1 MFESASFA
9 VMVTVSL
16 LVDESDA
23 LIMYYVYTLDNLT
36 PLVSGK
42 LKGANLQDVLS
53 NVAVWRRNGRAVSE
67 GDLNGDGV
75 VDGND
80 ALVMYYAYIFGE
92 LMGNGQSDTGSQ
104 SIRVILLNE
113 LVDQRISAPQDA
125 DYRLLLRRANQLR
138 TIINGP

>member
-1 MFESASFA
+1 
-9 VMVTVSL
+9 MVTVSL
-16 LVDESDA
+16 LVDENDA
-23 LIMYYVYTLDNLT
+23 LIMYYVYTLGNPT

-53 NVAVWRRNGRAVSE
+53 NVAVWRRNGRAVS
-67 GDLNGDGV
+67 GDLNSDGV

-104 SIRVILLNE
+104 IIRVILLNE
-113 LVDQRISAPQDA
+113 LVDQRIPAPQDA